1 MKKKQSFENNS
12 LSHMIAEKITQ
23 QIMLGELKPGEKIIE
38 TDYAEE
44 FGTSRAPIRESLYLL
59 ATEGL
64 IERIPRKGAVV
75 KGYNEFEIHDLLEIR
90 IELESLAL
98 KRVETFGMN
107 EEIFNEMKELVH
119 KMSAIEDKNEYAYLN
134 KEFHTGII
142 RMSNS
147 SIIQDMYKRLGKPLL
162 TLQRISLHE
171 EEHIRKSIEDHTKI
185 MQLLSEGQF
194 EQARDILAAHNQAGI
209 NRIKHKLFEDETS
222 LRASSKG

>member
-1 MKKKQSFENNS
+1 MVKKVTIENNS
-12 LSHMIAEKITQ
+12 LSHLIAEKITQ

-75 KGYNEFEIHDLLEIR
+75 KGYNEYEIYDLLEIR
-90 IELESLAL
+90 IGLESLAL
-98 KRVETFGMN
+98 KRVKTFGMN
-107 EEIFNEMKELVH
+107 EQIFKEMQELLEDMSNIDDKE
-119 KMSAIEDKNEYAYLN
+119 EYAYLN

-142 RMSNS
+142 KMSGS
-147 SIIQDMYKRLGKPLL
+147 SIIKDMYKRLGKPLL

-171 EEHIRKSIEDHTKI
+171 EEHIRKSIEEHTKI
-185 MQLLSEGQF
+185 IELLK
-194 EQARDILAAHNQAGI
+194 EQQIDRARQALARHNQSGI
-209 NRIKHKLFEDETS
+209 NRIKEKLFKNKELD
-222 LRASSKG
+222 KN